1 MSKLHR
7 HVAQSPE
14 TDHPSLLAFHDAPV
28 SHGRVRC
35 DSCAQERRYSGEIEI
50 GRDAKDKVLFDDD
63 AVRVTTVGD
72 TSKVHVRRVVGKS
85 HVGAELLKTSLTFRA
100 GTVGVNQA
108 ADRSKVARL
117 EFGNCRADLGDT
129 ANYLM
134 AWSAGIDGGHHTP
147 LITDLMEVRVAD
159 TAKEYRSERRL
170 CPDRAEGSLLGQA
183 EMLHLQRNTPSRC
196 TGHVILS

>member
-1 MSKLHR
+1 
-7 HVAQSPE
+7 
-14 TDHPSLLAFHDAPV
+14 V
-28 SHGRVRC
+28 SHGRVCC
-35 DSCAQERRYSGEIEI
+35 DSGAQERRYSGEIEI

-134 AWSAGIDGGHHTP
+134 AWCAGIYGGHHAP

-159 TAKEYRSERRL
+159 TTKKDIDLNVVFARIAPRDHCWGKRR
-170 CPDRAEGSLLGQA
+170 CCTCSGISLRVVLA
-183 EMLHLQRNTPSRC
+183 T
-196 TGHVILS
+196 